1 MKNKSDSKLWLI
13 FTAVFAFI
21 ALIYV
26 VIVNSNILSNTDL
39 PLQLIGTVI
48 GMVLSAFITVLLLK
62 GQTAIEEQNDLGLRV
77 FTKKQEV
84 YFEFI
89 ETLEKITQDGRINVP
104 GIEGYI
110 EPKSD
115 DDINDELQHLIYQL
129 GKLQMIAT
137 VDAAEKVTKQVGQII
152 SIINNKAPLSIADK
166 YSKFAG
172 QIFQVVSTLRND
184 MYTYEGAKDTIKE
197 QNVFVRAESIAESL
211 KTAGLDI
218 QQIESNESVLANYC
232 DLLVS
237 EFQNTYQT
245 RKTLIALNDNEVTAS
260 EAAKGFL
267 SATKATYI
275 QIKTPSSSG
284 MAPFVFELVNDPKY
298 PSVQNQV
305 GLKNKNW
312 PNFHNVKPIN
322 FVIKNAAFYEFRDAD
337 ENGRKQIVKETLQA
351 IEGLEEL
358 LKK

>member
-1 MKNKSDSKLWLI
+1 MKNKKGIVLI
-13 FTAVFAFI
+13 IIFAVVFLVTSVLFKVFGITDIWSQLTGTLLGTIITA
-21 ALIYV
+21 
-26 VIVNSNILSNTDL
+26 IV
-39 PLQLIGTVI
+39 
-48 GMVLSAFITVLLLK
+48 TVLLLSV
-62 GQTAIEEQNDLGLRV
+62 QTDKEIGHDRDVGIFE
-77 FTKKQEV
+77 KKQEV
-84 YFEFI
+84 YFDFI

-197 QNVFVRAESIAESL
+197 QNVSVRAESIAESL

-232 DLLVS
+232 DLLVA
-237 EFQNTYQT
+237 EFKNNYHTT
-245 RKTLIALNDNEVTAS
+245 ATHIELNDKEVTAS

-267 SATKATYI
+267 PATKATYI

-284 MAPFVFELVNDPKY
+284 MAPFVFELVNDSKY
-298 PSVQNQV
+298 PAVLNQV
-305 GLKNKNW
+305 GLKNKDW
-312 PNFHNVKPIN
+312 PSSHNVKPIN
-322 FVIKNAAFYEFRDAD
+322 FVKKNAAFYEFRDAD